1 MIKMKKIVEDH
12 YDDLG
17 DNLSG
22 LGGDLEYHMAD
33 VAIAPHEEDDLTDR
47 IDEECIQGMLTWWFR
62 GEGSLPQCPPR
73 RHDSW
78 KLRTT
83 HNTTRRSRTRIGHV

>member
-1 MIKMKKIVEDH
+1 MKKLVEDN

-33 VAIAPHEEDDLTDR
+33 AVIAPYEEDDCVDR

-62 GEGSLPQCPPR
+62 GEGSLPQCP
-73 RHDSW
+73 
-78 KLRTT
+78 L
-83 HNTTRRSRTRIGHV
+83 